1 MCETRAIDAFK
12 YSELLQFLDGFD
24 PWLTGLGLTP
34 RANDRIH
41 EAFKVLR
48 KADEA
53 SSRGRAT
60 GVYTEIQPD
69 EWFPIVEALE
79 AFNIYRAFHKD
90 SSPVPME
97 TLKRALSGP
106 LQPIEENQKNRDG
119 RNIWFELVLAAEWRL
134 RGASV
139 KLGEPDLRL
148 TRDGIPF
155 LVACKRPG
163 SKQNIDSN
171 LRAAFKQLEAN
182 LDTMPAGTFGIAAI
196 SLNCIFNRGD
206 KVFSGETS
214 SLNQL
219 LESEFA
225 KRERYILSLKDP
237 RICCVLFHVATPSLG
252 GEVVDLLR
260 ASHTLAWDLDHPSIG
275 SKIFREHAQDMRRTA
290 RLR

>member
-1 MCETRAIDAFK
+1 MCETRVMDKFK

-24 PWLTGLGLTP
+24 PWLVGLGLTP

-41 EAFKVLR
+41 EAFKVLH

-60 GVYTEIQPD
+60 GVYSEIQPD
-69 EWFPIVEALE
+69 DWFPIVEALE
-79 AFNIYRAFHKD
+79 AFNIYKAFHKD
-90 SSPVPME
+90 PSSVPVE

-119 RNIWFELVLAAEWRL
+119 RNIWFELALAAEWKL
-134 RGASV
+134 QGASV
-139 KLGEPDLRL
+139 SLGEPDLRL
-148 TRDGIPF
+148 TRNGITF
-155 LVACKRPG
+155 LVACKRPANNQ
-163 SKQNIDSN
+163 SIDAN
-171 LRAAFKQLEAN
+171 LRAAIKQLQAN
-182 LDTMPAGTFGIAAI
+182 LDTTPVGTFGVAAI

-214 SLNQL
+214 LLNRL

-225 KRERYILSLKDP
+225 KREAYILSLNDA

-252 GEVVDLLR
+252 GEEVDLLR
-260 ASHTLAWDLDHPSIG
+260 ASHTLAWDLDRPSIG
-275 SKIFREHAQDMRRTA
+275 SEVFREHAQEMRSAPRT
-290 RLR
+290 R